1 MIIYV
6 TTRIELTDG
15 ADPQQVIAD
24 CDYDF
29 KHEDII
35 VTEIIEVEEVE

>member
-6 TTRIELTDG
+6 TTRMVITDG
-15 ADPQQVIAD
+15 ADPQEVIAD
-24 CDYDF
+24 CDYAF

-35 VTEIIEVEEVE
+35 DTEIIEVEEAE

>member
-1 MIIYV
+1 MIV
-6 TTRIELTDG
+6 RLTVSVEMTDG

-35 VTEIIEVEEVE
+35 ATEITEVEEVE